1 MKKKILIIGSD
12 PNSINSEII
21 YKSWKKLKLKEKN
34 QIYLISNYELMVKQ
48 FKILNYPV
56 KLIKVKNIN
65 DDVETNKLKII
76 NIDLK
81 FNNPFKVPINSS
93 SMFIKKSFDKAHKIA
108 LSGKVV
114 GIINCPL
121 NKKLLKKNLG
131 VTEYLALKCGIK
143 DNSEV
148 MLIKNKNFAVSPI
161 TTHVNL
167 KNVVKRINKNLIIK
181 KINTINSWYKK
192 YIKIKPKIGILGIN
206 PHNGEMRKN
215 SEEVRIILPAVK
227 KLKKNGLNVFGP
239 LVADTVFINDYI
251 KYDII
256 VGMYHDQ
263 VLTPFKTI
271 FKFDAINL
279 TLGLK
284 YLRLSPDHGV
294 ASNIVG
300 KKIADETSLL
310 KCIEFLKKF

>member
-1 MKKKILIIGSD
+1 
-12 PNSINSEII
+12 
-21 YKSWKKLKLKEKN
+21 
-34 QIYLISNYELMVKQ
+34 
-48 FKILNYPV
+48 
-56 KLIKVKNIN
+56 
-65 DDVETNKLKII
+65 
-76 NIDLK
+76 
-81 FNNPFKVPINSS
+81 
-93 SMFIKKSFDKAHKIA
+93 
-108 LSGKVV
+108 
-114 GIINCPL
+114 
-121 NKKLLKKNLG
+121 
-131 VTEYLALKCGIK
+131 
-143 DNSEV
+143 

-167 KNVVKRINKNLIIK
+167 KNVVKRIKKNLIIK

-279 TLGLK
+279 L
-284 YLRLSPDHGV
+284 
-294 ASNIVG
+294 
-300 KKIADETSLL
+300 
-310 KCIEFLKKF
+310 